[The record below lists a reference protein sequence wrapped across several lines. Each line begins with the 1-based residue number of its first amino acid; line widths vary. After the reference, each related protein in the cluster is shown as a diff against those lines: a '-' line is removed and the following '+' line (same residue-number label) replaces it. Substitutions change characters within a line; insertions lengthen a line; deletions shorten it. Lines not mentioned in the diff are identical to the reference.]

1 MGAASGPVF
10 SGEGPAAELCKL
22 GERAFWMPHQPEND
36 RPMLVLVKGD
46 RLALAVDAG
55 ASVAHVDGFYAALD
69 KEGLPRPDLTV
80 ITHWH
85 WDHTFGMHRADGLTV
100 ACRRTGELLAQARAS
115 LADPAA
121 ALALK
126 QDEEHIAREYAEA
139 EIVVALPD
147 VAFDGEL
154 LIDLGGLTARV
165 FTAASPHA
173 DDTVLVHVPEEG
185 LLFLGDATCGDPFDG
200 WHVDQGRLRALMRTI
215 EGIDCGTCL
224 LGHADPLGKGELLD
238 YLATLAG

>member
-1 MGAASGPVF
+1 MK
-10 SGEGPAAELCKL
+10 LNRL
-22 GERAFWMPHQPEND
+22 GERAFWQPHQPEND
-36 RPMLVLVKGD
+36 RPMLALVKGD

-55 ASVAHVDGFYAALD
+55 ASAAHIDGFYAALD
-69 KEGLPRPDLTV
+69 KEGLPRPDLTA

-85 WDHTFGMHRADGLTV
+85 WDHTFGMHRAHGLTV
-100 ACRRTGELLAQARAS
+100 ACRRTGELLAQARDT

-121 ALALK
+121 VEALK
-126 QDEEHIAREYAEA
+126 RGEDHIAREYAEA
-139 EIVVALPD
+139 DVVVALPD
-147 VAFDGEL
+147 IAFDDEL

-165 FTAASPHA
+165 FTAASPHS

-200 WHVDQGRLRALMRTI
+200 WRVDQGRLCALMRTI
-215 EGIDCGTCL
+215 EGIDCRTCL

-238 YLATLAG
+238 YLATLTD

>member
-1 MGAASGPVF
+1 M
-10 SGEGPAAELCKL
+10 ELNKL
-22 GERAFWMPHQPEND
+22 GERTFWLPHQPEND
-36 RPMLVLVKGD
+36 RPMLVLLKGD

-55 ASVAHVDGFYAALD
+55 ASAAHVEEFYAQLD
-69 KEGLPRPDLTV
+69 DAGLPRPDLTA

-85 WDHTFGMHRADGLTV
+85 WDHTFGMHRAHGLTV

-121 ALALK
+121 VLALK
-126 QDEEHIAREYAEA
+126 RSEEHIAREYAEA
-139 EIVVALPD
+139 GIVVALPD

-154 LIDLGGLTARV
+154 LLDLGGLTARV
-165 FTAASPHA
+165 LTAASPHS

-200 WHVDQGRLRALMRTI
+200 WRVDEERLRALIRTI
-215 EGIDCGTCL
+215 EGIDCETCL
-224 LGHADPLGKGELLD
+224 LGHADPLGKGELLG
-238 YLATLAG
+238 YLATLAA